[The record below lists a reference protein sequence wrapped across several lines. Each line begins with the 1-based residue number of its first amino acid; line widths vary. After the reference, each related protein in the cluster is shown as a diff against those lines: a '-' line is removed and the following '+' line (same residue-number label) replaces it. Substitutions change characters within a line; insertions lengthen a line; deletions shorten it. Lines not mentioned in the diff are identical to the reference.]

1 MLFWQAKLHIIQLKS
16 NQFIENQ
23 QKISFEL
30 VFRFLRGFFFASSF
44 CFAQADRMKS
54 WSLKCWKSALISVSS
69 TAETWKIFIDLLHHV
84 FFAEIKNSFF
94 S

>member
-1 MLFWQAKLHIIQLKS
+1 MLFWQAKLHFIQLKS

-30 VFRFLRGFFFASSF
+30 VFRFLRVFFASSF

-54 WSLKCWKSALISVSS
+54 
-69 TAETWKIFIDLLHHV
+69 
-84 FFAEIKNSFF
+84 
-94 S
+94 